1 MTQKRRTFTTD
12 FKKQVVALY
21 ENGKSR
27 QDIVSEYELT
37 ASALDRWITQ
47 FQQSGS
53 FKEKDNRS
61 PEEQELVELRKRNK
75 QLEME
80 VDIFKASR
88 ADHGTKIEVIEKNR
102 HKYSVSA
109 MCKVLQ
115 IARSTFYYETEIA
128 AQKEQEKA
136 ELEQKLKE
144 EIQMIFNKNRQVY
157 GTRKIKNALFKTG
170 HTVSRRRIG
179 RLMAELGIQSKY
191 AQASYK
197 PMTSPPNEES
207 IQNVLHREFQVDKEM
222 SVLVS
227 DLTYVRV
234 GQYWN
239 YVCFLIDLYNREIV
253 GYSAG
258 ERKDAALVQRAFAS
272 VKRPLENV
280 KIFHTDRGSEFKN
293 VDIDELLNEFQITRS
308 LSQKGNPYD
317 NAVAEATFKILK
329 TELINGT
336 HFLTLEQ
343 LSLELFDYVN
353 WYNNIRSHSTLDYLS
368 PVTYRNLALKK
379 NV

>member
-1 MTQKRRTFTTD
+1 
-12 FKKQVVALY
+12 
-21 ENGKSR
+21 
-27 QDIVSEYELT
+27 
-37 ASALDRWITQ
+37 
-47 FQQSGS
+47 
-53 FKEKDNRS
+53 
-61 PEEQELVELRKRNK
+61 
-75 QLEME
+75 
-80 VDIFKASR
+80 
-88 ADHGTKIEVIEKNR
+88 VIEKNR

-136 ELEQKLKE
+136 AEEQKLKE

-197 PMTSPPNEES
+197 PMTPPPNEES
-207 IQNVLHREFQVDKEM
+207 IRNVLHREFQVDKEM

-239 YVCFLIDLYNREIV
+239 YVCF
-253 GYSAG
+253 
-258 ERKDAALVQRAFAS
+258 
-272 VKRPLENV
+272 
-280 KIFHTDRGSEFKN
+280 
-293 VDIDELLNEFQITRS
+293 
-308 LSQKGNPYD
+308 
-317 NAVAEATFKILK
+317 
-329 TELINGT
+329 
-336 HFLTLEQ
+336 
-343 LSLELFDYVN
+343 
-353 WYNNIRSHSTLDYLS
+353 
-368 PVTYRNLALKK
+368 
-379 NV
+379 

>member
-1 MTQKRRTFTTD
+1 
-12 FKKQVVALY
+12 
-21 ENGKSR
+21 
-27 QDIVSEYELT
+27 
-37 ASALDRWITQ
+37 
-47 FQQSGS
+47 
-53 FKEKDNRS
+53 
-61 PEEQELVELRKRNK
+61 
-75 QLEME
+75 
-80 VDIFKASR
+80 
-88 ADHGTKIEVIEKNR
+88 VIEKNR

-115 IARSTFYYETEIA
+115 IARSTFYHETEIA

-136 ELEQKLKE
+136 EQEQKLKE

-207 IQNVLHREFQVDKEM
+207 IRNVLHREFQVDKEM

-280 KIFHTDRGSEFKN
+280 EIFHTDRGSEFKN